1 MSEIPKVIDEE
12 NVIIVPGQ
20 GKTPVSNLNDKFC
33 EEQAFPHLLRIG
45 KFGFNAPRN
54 IPISA
59 ARYFNQRLLNF
70 SQYFASDADFF
81 FFLPGLC
88 MSSTIYV
95 HQ

>member
-1 MSEIPKVIDEE
+1 MPEIPNVIDEE
-12 NVIIVPGQ
+12 NVIIAPGQ
-20 GKTPVSNLNDKFC
+20 GKTPVSNLSDKFC
-33 EEQAFPHLLRIG
+33 EEEAFPHLPPIG

-59 ARYFNQRLLNF
+59 AQYFNQRLLNLL
-70 SQYFASDADFF
+70 SILHQMQIL